1 MPLYIALISLL
12 SLLFGND
19 EAEIVFAGDAM
30 MHQAQIE
37 AAHQKDGSYDFSE
50 YFKAVE
56 GYVGCADY
64 AVVNLETPVSNPPYS
79 GYPCFNA
86 PEEYIDALADAG
98 FDLFLTA
105 NNHTLDRRDKG
116 LRATIQNLDKRRLDH
131 IGTYTCDSSRRV
143 SLPFIKNI
151 NNIRI
156 SFLNYTYG
164 TNGITPG
171 NKVKVDY
178 INRELIRRDVEAA
191 KEAGAEFIIVC
202 IHWGNEYKLLPDSSQ
217 RSLAQ
222 YINGLGVDAII
233 GSHPHV
239 IQPMEMV
246 AKADG
251 KQLTVYSLGNFISNM
266 RTTDT
271 RGGAMVKIKISRGD
285 DGKVRLTDSSY
296 RLVFTEPQAPGHNFR
311 LSWAELSKDSR
322 AAAFAKSARNIFKKH
337 NKNVEEELPGRLTRI
352 LAGQQ

>member
-1 MPLYIALISLL
+1 MPVFIALISLL

-30 MHQAQIE
+30 MHKAQLE
-37 AAHQKDGSYDFSE
+37 AARRNDGSYDFSE

-56 GYVGCADY
+56 GYVGNADY

-116 LRATIQNLDKRRLDH
+116 LRNTIHNLDKRRLDH
-131 IGTYTCDSSRRV
+131 IGTYSCDSSRRAA
-143 SLPFIKNI
+143 LPFIKTI
-151 NNIRI
+151 NNIKVA
-156 SFLNYTYG
+156 FLNYTYG

-171 NKVKVDY
+171 NEVKVDY
-178 INRELIRRDVEAA
+178 INRELISRDVESA
-191 KEAGAEFIIVC
+191 KKAGAEFIIVC
-202 IHWGNEYKLLPDSSQ
+202 VHWGNEYKLLPDSNQ

-222 YINGLGVDAII
+222 FMSSLGVDAVI
-233 GSHPHV
+233 GGHPHV
-239 IQPMEMV
+239 IQPMEMTDTS
-246 AKADG
+246 DG

-271 RGGAMVKIKISRGD
+271 RGGAMVKIRISRGD
-285 DGKVRLTDSSY
+285 DGKVRLADSSY
-296 RLVFTEPQAPGHNFR
+296 RLVFTEPQTQGHNFR

-322 AAAFAKSARNIFKKH
+322 AASFAKSARNIFRKH
-337 NKNVEEELPGRLTRI
+337 NKNVEEELPGHLSRI
-352 LAGQQ
+352 LVSQP